1 MPSFSAKP
9 DRTAS
14 SPPKR
19 IVFLAFEGFLAVDL
33 MGSADAFFVAN
44 RVATRPL
51 YELEYV
57 SAKGGRVTTAAGL
70 VVHTRPVKDVLSS
83 RFDTLVVAGGP
94 FVEDA
99 IRQPSFIPLVQRLA
113 RKARRI
119 CSVCSGAFVLGAA
132 GLLDGKRAVTHWAS
146 CDLLQSLFPA
156 VRVAPEKRH

>member
-1 MPSFSAKP
+1 MVASTIANDVFISALLSAQTILSVIKFYICTGLARWHLPYALWHLPHGPAMGYRSAPFTSAAIGINVFMPSFSAKP

-14 SPPKR
+14 SAPKR

-83 RFDTLVVAGGP
+83 RFDTLVVAGG
-94 FVEDA
+94 
-99 IRQPSFIPLVQRLA
+99 
-113 RKARRI
+113 
-119 CSVCSGAFVLGAA
+119 
-132 GLLDGKRAVTHWAS
+132 
-146 CDLLQSLFPA
+146 
-156 VRVAPEKRH
+156 